1 MNNILLNKSA
11 SLERC
16 IKRVQE
22 EYSDFETLK
31 NNQTKQDA
39 IIYNLQHAIQLCV
52 IMSARVISLKRL
64 RLPEDTRDYFNVLT
78 KEGFLCEK
86 LNQKMQKLIE
96 FQYIAIH
103 EFLALDLEIVK
114 SIIENDL
121 SDISEFSKIMLN
133 IQ

>member
-121 SDISEFSKIMLN
+121 SDILEFSKIMLN